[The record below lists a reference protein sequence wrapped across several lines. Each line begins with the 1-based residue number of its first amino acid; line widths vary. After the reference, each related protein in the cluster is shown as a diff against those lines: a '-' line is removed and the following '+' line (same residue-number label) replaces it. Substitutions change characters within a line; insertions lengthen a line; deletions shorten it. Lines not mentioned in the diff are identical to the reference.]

1 MARLVLVNTPE
12 RQAVEITRE
21 VITIGRLPECEV
33 MLSDALISRRHAEV
47 RREDTHYRIVDLN
60 SLNGVY
66 VNNLRVSNELLAP
79 GDVITVGG
87 VQILF
92 EDSLPL
98 ELNQEAPAAD
108 QEISPAAAALMGEEI
123 IKPVSE
129 VGQVMQLE
137 FRPESGPGLPA
148 PVFEQKANQNF
159 FILYQVAR
167 ALNSTNSLD
176 ELLDLTLTLIFQ
188 VINVERGVILLLNEQ
203 DELQPRAIRARGQK
217 PGEKPEFAASQTI
230 ARRAIAEK
238 AAIITSDAKYD
249 PRFQE
254 GVSIVQY
261 NIRSALCVPLWERE
275 TIRGVIYVDNLI
287 QTYAFNEHDLDL
299 LTAIANQV
307 AIAVRQDALQTRMRR
322 EAIFRA
328 NLERFHSPDVVNLI
342 VQQSQAMEQLRHD
355 VEEREVTVLFSDIC
369 GFTQLS
375 EKLTAPEVAGLIID
389 YFNEMS
395 KIVFHFQGTVDK
407 FIGDSLMAIFGAP
420 ISYGNDAELAV
431 LTAIEMLRQLEDF
444 RQAID
449 PRKRFH
455 IRIGINTGSVVAG
468 YLGSSSRIEYT
479 VLGDPVN
486 VAARLQ
492 DLAPPNTILIGEGTF
507 LKVRGRF
514 PLQERGL
521 VKLKGRQQEVRVYQV
536 LTEAARSGA

>member
-12 RQAVEITRE
+12 RYTVELTRE
-21 VITIGRLPECEV
+21 VSVVGRMPECEV
-33 MLSDALISRRHAEV
+33 MLSDGLVSRRHAEL
-47 RREDTHYRIVDLN
+47 RREENHYRIVDLN
-60 SLNGVY
+60 SLNGIY
-66 VNNLRVSNELLAP
+66 VNNLRVSDEILAP
-79 GDVITVGG
+79 GDVITIGG
-87 VQILF
+87 IQLLF
-92 EDSLPL
+92 EDSIPGLPG
-98 ELNQEAPAAD
+98 APAPGPD
-108 QEISPAAAALMGEEI
+108 QESSPAQAALMGQEI
-123 IKPVSE
+123 IKPVSD
-129 VGQVMQLE
+129 VGQVMQLDY
-137 FRPESGPGLPA
+137 RPESGPGLPA

-188 VINVERGVILLLNEQ
+188 VINAGRGVILLLDEKG
-203 DELQPRAIRARGQK
+203 ELQPRAMRVRGQQ
-217 PGEKPEFAASQTI
+217 PGQLPEIAVSRTI
-230 ARRAIAEK
+230 ARRAIEEK
-238 AAIITSDAKYD
+238 VAIITSDAKYD
-249 PRFQE
+249 PRFKE

-275 TIRGVIYVDNLI
+275 TIRGVIYVDNLM
-287 QTYAFNEHDLDL
+287 QTYAFNEHDLEL

-307 AIAVRQDALQTRMRR
+307 AIAVRQDSLQRRMRQ

-342 VQQSQAMEQLRHD
+342 VQQSQAMEQLTHD

-375 EKLTAPEVAGLIID
+375 EKLAVHEVAGLIVD

-395 KIVFHFQGTVDK
+395 KIVFHYQGTVDK
-407 FIGDSLMAIFGAP
+407 FIGDALMAIFGAP

-431 LTAIEMLRQLEDF
+431 LTAIEMLRQLEEF
-444 RQAID
+444 RRAID
-449 PRKRFH
+449 ERKRFQ
-455 IRIGINTGSVVAG
+455 IRIGINTGPVVAG
-468 YLGSSSRIEYT
+468 YLGSSHRIEYT

-492 DLAPPNTILIGEGTF
+492 DLARPNTVLIGEGTYQ
-507 LKVRGRF
+507 KVQGLF
-514 PLQERGL
+514 PIQERGL
-521 VKLKGRQQEVRVYQV
+521 VKLKGRQQELRVYEV
-536 LTEAARSGA
+536 LTEVARP